1 MSETIKPK
9 KVNLFKFFKSEG
21 FNKARELF
29 CAYYII
35 ASYLNGIK
43 EDADELMKGYDG
55 LFIGE
60 MKKVSKDLEKAFEK
74 YEKTYRMFIGD
85 ALQLGETTIDISEEM
100 DIQLK
105 QSQFFLQEAT
115 KAIFKKLDE
124 QVEEKVKDPEQIAK
138 ENFVDFEIFDQES
151 RKRGL
156 EATLNIARRRMDEFN
171 GDPLKG
177 VEIGWN
183 TAVNYINRLY
193 LNA

>member
-9 KVNLFKFFKSEG
+9 KANLFKFFKSEG

-43 EDADELMKGYDG
+43 EDADELMKGYEG

-115 KAIFKKLDE
+115 KAVCKKLDE

>member
-1 MSETIKPK
+1 MNEIRPK

-43 EDADELMKGYDG
+43 EEADSLLMGYDG

-60 MKKVSKDLEKAFEK
+60 MKKISKDLQTAFEK

-85 ALQLGETTIDISEEM
+85 ALLLGETTIDISEEM

-105 QSQFFLQEAT
+105 QSRFFLQEAT

-124 QVEEKVKDPEQIAK
+124 QVEDKVKDPEQIAK
-138 ENFVDFEIFDQES
+138 ENFVEFEIFDKES
-151 RKRGL
+151 RQQGL
-156 EATLNIARRRMDEFN
+156 NATLNMARRRIKDFN

-177 VEIGWN
+177 VEVGWN
-183 TAVNYINRLY
+183 TAVNYINRIY